1 MPNSNSLSEK
11 LRRVLDIAVASSG
24 LLILSPLMA
33 FIALVILLETGR
45 PVFYT
50 QTRIGKGGK
59 EFRIFKFRKFYAN
72 NGDSGPLLTIRGDSR
87 MTRVGKVLERT
98 KLDELPQFLNVLR
111 GDMAMVGPRPETA
124 VAIDLLFS
132 EYQALL
138 NYKPGIFGPAQVAFR
153 NAGTLY
159 PEHIDR
165 HTFYREAILPLKAA
179 LDLAYY
185 PRRTLLGDLTWIIRG
200 ILVVVGLYPTIRKLP
215 PLPIAT
221 PGG

>member
-124 VAIDLLFS
+124 VAIDRVFS
-132 EYQALL
+132 
-138 NYKPGIFGPAQVAFR
+138 K
-153 NAGTLY
+153 
-159 PEHIDR
+159 
-165 HTFYREAILPLKAA
+165 
-179 LDLAYY
+179 
-185 PRRTLLGDLTWIIRG
+185 
-200 ILVVVGLYPTIRKLP
+200 
-215 PLPIAT
+215 
-221 PGG
+221 